1 MNYTKTAISLPQ
13 DVFECGERVAAELGI
28 SRSELYVSALR
39 AMLRERKI
47 AAARAQLEAALAL
60 DRPNTSTDSHPAEEL
75 HGAAS
80 AAIHRAAE
88 RGESTW

>member
-1 MNYTKTAISLPQ
+1 
-13 DVFECGERVAAELGI
+13 
-28 SRSELYVSALR
+28 
-39 AMLRERKI
+39 MLRERKI